1 MTRWKYLRNTLLRT
15 TIISKQL
22 WQHLTIETFNIGD
35 HAWKRREID
44 GDDGF
49 LCQKNLNSRGYWVG
63 K

>member
-1 MTRWKYLRNTLLRT
+1 MKNNVFV
-15 TIISKQL
+15 ISSNETSESE
-22 WQHLTIETFNIGD
+22 HLTIETFNIGD

-49 LCQKNLNSRGYWVG
+49 LCQKNLNSSGYWVG